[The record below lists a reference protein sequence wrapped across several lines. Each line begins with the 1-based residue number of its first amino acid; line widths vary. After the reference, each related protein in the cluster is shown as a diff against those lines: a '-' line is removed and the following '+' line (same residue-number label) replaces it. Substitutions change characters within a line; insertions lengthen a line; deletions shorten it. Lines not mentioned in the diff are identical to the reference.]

1 MSLDKSNLQYHLYED
16 SDANKKLL
24 NDYDLRKDRLEKED
38 YNKLVQSL
46 EDMRDIQTNLSD
58 LLVDQDE
65 KLETINDKIYNS
77 EMVLAEGI
85 EELKKADALFF
96 SYKAILLSGL
106 AGAILVSPVSAIIGI
121 KWLGITSSMG
131 GILGGIAGYKYQK

>member
-1 MSLDKSNLQYHLYED
+1 MSLDKSNLEYHLYED
-16 SDANKKLL
+16 SANIKLL
-24 NDYDLRKDRLEKED
+24 NKYDIRKERVEKEE

-46 EDMRDIQTNLSD
+46 EDMKDIQTNLSE

-65 KLETINDKIYNS
+65 KLESMNDKIYHS
-77 EMVLAEGI
+77 EMELIKGLK
-85 EELKKADALFF
+85 ELKEADALYF

-121 KWLGITSSMG
+121 KWLGVTSSMG
-131 GILGGIAGYKYQK
+131 GILGGIAGYKFQK

>member
-1 MSLDKSNLQYHLYED
+1 MSLDKSNLEYHLYED
-16 SDANKKLL
+16 SANIKLL
-24 NDYDLRKDRLEKED
+24 NKYDIRKKRVEEEE

-46 EDMRDIQTNLSD
+46 EDMKDIQTNLSE

-65 KLETINDKIYNS
+65 KLETMNDKIYNS
-77 EMVLAEGI
+77 EMELIKGLK
-85 EELKKADALFF
+85 ELKEADALYF

-121 KWLGITSSMG
+121 KWLGVTSSMG

>member
-1 MSLDKSNLQYHLYED
+1 MSLDKSNLEYHLYED
-16 SDANKKLL
+16 SANIKLL
-24 NDYDLRKDRLEKED
+24 NKYDIRKERVEKEE

-46 EDMRDIQTNLSD
+46 EDMKDIQTNLSE

-65 KLETINDKIYNS
+65 KLESMNDKIYHS
-77 EMVLAEGI
+77 EMELIKGLK
-85 EELKKADALFF
+85 ELKEADALYF

-121 KWLGITSSMG
+121 KWLGVTSSIG
-131 GILGGIAGYKYQK
+131 GILGGIAGYKFQK

>member
-1 MSLDKSNLQYHLYED
+1 MSLDKSNLEYHLYED
-16 SDANKKLL
+16 SANIKLL
-24 NDYDLRKDRLEKED
+24 NNYDIRKDRLEKEE

-46 EDMRDIQTNLSD
+46 EDMKDIQTNISD

-65 KLETINDKIYNS
+65 KLESMNDKIYNS
-77 EMVLAEGI
+77 ELELIKGI
-85 EELKKADALFF
+85 KELKEADALYF

-106 AGAILVSPVSAIIGI
+106 AGAILVSPVSALIGI
-121 KWLGITSSMG
+121 KWLGVTSSMG